1 MAKVHAYLNFN
12 GNCEEAFNFYQQV
25 FDKPSLGKNRYRD
38 MPPSPD
44 FELPESEKNKILHT
58 AIMIN
63 DEVMLMGSD
72 CSDHFGQKA
81 VFGTSTYVM
90 LDAQT
95 ADEAKKLHEKLSYKA
110 QKLEMELGETFFA
123 ELFSSFI
130 DQFGVAWM
138 IHYEGKNR
146 MNGGK

>member
-1 MAKVHAYLNFN
+1 
-12 GNCEEAFNFYQQV
+12 
-25 FDKPSLGKNRYRD
+25 
-38 MPPSPD
+38 
-44 FELPESEKNKILHT
+44 
-58 AIMIN
+58 
-63 DEVMLMGSD
+63 
-72 CSDHFGQKA
+72 
-81 VFGTSTYVM
+81 M